1 MVKILVID
9 DSALM
14 RKIARDHLEGAGFE
28 VDDLLPTSSSELIN
42 HLGIAPP
49 DLVISD
55 FNMPAINGEGVIRAV
70 RFSNPKIPIIILTAN
85 RDAARDAKLKSMG
98 VRKILYKPINAED
111 LVAAVNQ
118 LSLHLKGPAAS

>member
-9 DSALM
+9 DSTLM
-14 RKIARDHLEGAGFE
+14 RNIIREHLEGAGFE
-28 VDDLLPTSSSELIN
+28 VDDLLPTSSASLIN
-42 HLGIAPP
+42 HLSMTPP

-55 FNMPAINGEGVIRAV
+55 FNMPVLNGEGVIRAV
-70 RFSNPKIPIIILTAN
+70 RFSNSKIPIIILTAN

-98 VRKILYKPINAED
+98 VRKILFKPINAED

-118 LSLHLKGPAAS
+118 VCRQQKPATDS